1 MALSM
6 KLSKSLKEILVKQQK
21 DLEEWK
27 SFVFSDWKTQ
37 QERMIFVDAW
47 LYHLED
53 KVNETFDHHKN
64 KSSKIDIRRQSKI
77 A

>member
-1 MALSM
+1 MAFGM

-27 SFVFSDWKTQ
+27 LFLFFFIFPDWKTQ
-37 QERMIFVDAW
+37 QERMVFVDAW

-53 KVNETFDHHKN
+53 KVNETLDPT
-64 KSSKIDIRRQSKI
+64 KISPKR
-77 A
+77 